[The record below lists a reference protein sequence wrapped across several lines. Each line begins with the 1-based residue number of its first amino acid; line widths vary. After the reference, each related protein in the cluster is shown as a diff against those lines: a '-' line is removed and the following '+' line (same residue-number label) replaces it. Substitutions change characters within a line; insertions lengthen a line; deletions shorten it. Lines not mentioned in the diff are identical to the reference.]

1 MELFRAGKTAAQ
13 QGDREEAHRL
23 FRRAIEIDPYHVQV
37 WLWLAT
43 VVETD
48 EDRLVCLQNALEI
61 EPLNSTARRQMRRLQ
76 SKKIAEALNPQP
88 IDRKR
93 SFQPPRRFKI
103 LFGLAAFVAVLG
115 GVGLIVFA
123 LLI

>member
-13 QGDREEAHRL
+13 QGNREEAHRL
-23 FRRAIEIDPYHVQV
+23 FRRAIEIDPYHIQV

-48 EDRLVCLQNALEI
+48 EDQIVCFQNVLEI
-61 EPLNSTARRQMRRLQ
+61 DPHHLTARRRLRRLQ
-76 SKKIAEALNPQP
+76 DKKIAEVLNQESTNQKHASQP
-88 IDRKR
+88 
-93 SFQPPRRFKI
+93 SRRFKI
-103 LFGLAAFVAVLG
+103 LFGLTVIVTVLG
-115 GVGLIVFA
+115 GIGLIAFA